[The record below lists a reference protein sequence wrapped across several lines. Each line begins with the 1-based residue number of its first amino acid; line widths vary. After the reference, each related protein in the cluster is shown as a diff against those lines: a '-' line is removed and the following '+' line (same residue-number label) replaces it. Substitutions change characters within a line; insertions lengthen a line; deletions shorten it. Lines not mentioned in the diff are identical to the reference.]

1 MWRAALVLSVVL
13 QFVTDHFDTLITLR
27 NNNNNNNTQS
37 TIILDGDDNSD
48 NNNNNQDHD
57 TNNDHDNKTQ
67 SDNDPQN
74 NEKDGA
80 KGEMVVVVPLD
91 PVTAIAAAVSDLA
104 TMASSRRDSI
114 QRAAEVAE
122 IENKEGGR
130 TLTPQWHLVVGI
142 VYNVQWR

>member
-13 QFVTDHFDTLITLR
+13 QLVTDHFDTLINLR
-27 NNNNNNNTQS
+27 NNNNNDNNNTQS
-37 TIILDGDDNSD
+37 TFILDGDDNSD
-48 NNNNNQDHD
+48 NNNNNQDHA

-67 SDNDPQN
+67 SDNDPQS

-122 IENKEGGR
+122 IEINE
-130 TLTPQWHLVVGI
+130 
-142 VYNVQWR
+142 